1 MPNTSGI
8 NYNLQMTAP
17 TTHSNTWQTVTRVD
31 YQASSK
37 LRISA
42 KYAGQNGT
50 VQLNP
55 GTMPGYN
62 DTVFQFPAILVPSAT
77 VDYTINTT
85 TIFEGTWG
93 LTQGNQLGNV
103 MADSVTNRNNV
114 GLGNLPTL
122 YPNNGAVDPS
132 FYQAKVLAA
141 MKAPFY
147 QNGSILMAPGFTWG
161 GSSGRVGVNGPPAL
175 IYPTFLCSRTRRI
188 CRSAS
193 RSFGATTPS
202 RWGTNRRTA

>member
-1 MPNTSGI
+1 MFGFFFFLFFFFFQAEDGI
-8 NYNLQMTAP
+8 RDLTETGVQTCALPIYYNLQMTAP

-114 GLGNLPTL
+114 GLGNLP
-122 YPNNGAVDPS
+122 
-132 FYQAKVLAA
+132 
-141 MKAPFY
+141 
-147 QNGSILMAPGFTWG
+147 
-161 GSSGRVGVNGPPAL
+161 
-175 IYPTFLCSRTRRI
+175 
-188 CRSAS
+188 
-193 RSFGATTPS
+193 
-202 RWGTNRRTA
+202 